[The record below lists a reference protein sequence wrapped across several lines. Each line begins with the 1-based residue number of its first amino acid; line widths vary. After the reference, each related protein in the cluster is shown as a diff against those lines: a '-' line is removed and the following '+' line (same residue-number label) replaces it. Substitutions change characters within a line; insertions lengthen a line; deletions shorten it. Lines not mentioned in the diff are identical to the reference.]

1 MKSFA
6 GNKSSLSLKWYG
18 LMLELFCGHDMRQR
32 DTTLPANLCGF
43 DGKEKDRYAKTK
55 ATIELETIVTY
66 IQEDTRNIYLKQSYK
81 KHLWWTCHVHDLGL
95 MISRNKQ
102 RKKHIF
108 LREHLSIKRRY
119 NKLGL
124 ALNLQNTTVF
134 QLYFTC
140 FSLANSK
147 TTCNIKKKSSIE
159 CFCKTCSP
167 LIRNNI
173 NLEFC

>member
-6 GNKSSLSLKWYG
+6 GNKSSLSLSWYG

-43 DGKEKDRYAKTK
+43 VGKEKDRYAKTI

-66 IQEDTRNIYLKQSYK
+66 IQKDTRNIYLKQSYK
-81 KHLWWTCHVHDLGL
+81 KHLLWTCHVHDLGL

-108 LREHLSIKRRY
+108 CVNIY
-119 NKLGL
+119 P
-124 ALNLQNTTVF
+124 
-134 QLYFTC
+134 
-140 FSLANSK
+140 SK
-147 TTCNIKKKSSIE
+147 DDT
-159 CFCKTCSP
+159 
-167 LIRNNI
+167 I
-173 NLEFC
+173 NLVSLWTSKIQPFFNCILRVSVWRIVKQHVT